1 MAVEINLV
9 YEGELRCR
17 AQHGPSGVVVSTDA
31 PVDNQG
37 KGESFSPTDLVAT
50 ALGGCMM
57 TIMGIVAQRSGYSM
71 DGSKVRVL
79 KEMIQEREPTVVM
92 VTHSISEAVF
102 LSDRVL
108 VLTARPGRVKAAF
121 MVPLPRPRNQSMTAE
136 PEFLKLTRAVRAEIT
151 D

>member
-1 MAVEINLV
+1 
-9 YEGELRCR
+9 
-17 AQHGPSGVVVSTDA
+17 
-31 PVDNQG
+31 
-37 KGESFSPTDLVAT
+37 
-50 ALGGCMM
+50 
-57 TIMGIVAQRSGYSM
+57 
-71 DGSKVRVL
+71 
-79 KEMIQEREPTVVM
+79 
-92 VTHSISEAVF
+92 VF